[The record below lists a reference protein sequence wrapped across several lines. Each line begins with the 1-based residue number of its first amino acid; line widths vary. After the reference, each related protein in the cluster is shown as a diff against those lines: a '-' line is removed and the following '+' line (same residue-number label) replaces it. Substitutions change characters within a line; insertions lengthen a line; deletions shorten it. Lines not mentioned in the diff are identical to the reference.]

1 KEGFCVLILIV
12 IGHLSFFSGAL
23 MRGTVLCYVAKLQD
37 AISLQ
42 YTISNIILVTSAN
55 LTISCAIA
63 AIVLISST
71 LLLLFC
77 SMELAVSIILTF
89 ANKGHALL
97 ATCTFANVELIQIPD
112 KPPKWAPVAN
122 LPLLSTSESESEEE
136 GTTMRYTRMEMRFWS
151 QSAEPRK
158 STTSSTL
165 NPMAEVFRPIAD
177 TPVPPIRPPC
187 DDISRLLD
195 SRDIQVE
202 GVPDALDLPL
212 LESEMQGLCL

>member
-112 KPPKWAPVAN
+112 KPPKVTIAAGIVCFMVRGWVESICFGNMSGCPQ
-122 LPLLSTSESESEEE
+122 LSHSCL
-136 GTTMRYTRMEMRFWS
+136 YYLI
-151 QSAEPRK
+151 RK
-158 STTSSTL
+158 
-165 NPMAEVFRPIAD
+165 
-177 TPVPPIRPPC
+177 
-187 DDISRLLD
+187 
-195 SRDIQVE
+195 
-202 GVPDALDLPL
+202 
-212 LESEMQGLCL
+212 